1 MTIQELEIIGEV
13 RMKRGHSAKVRI
25 CDAGNG
31 PAVDVREFI
40 SAEKY
45 RAEDSRIV
53 GAGRKAGS
61 AKTRSTYVGPTR
73 SGLWITPE
81 QALQLADQ
89 LATAALKAQTWT
101 IEQAHA
107 DALLE
112 DSCRYDAETAA
123 A

>member
-1 MTIQELEIIGEV
+1 MTIQELETVSEV
-13 RMKRGHSAKVRI
+13 RTKRGHDVKVRI
-25 CDAGNG
+25 CDAGHG

-40 SAEKY
+40 SADKY

-61 AKTRSTYVGPTR
+61 ARTKSTYVGPTR

-81 QALQLADQ
+81 QALELADA
-89 LATAALKAQTWT
+89 LATAALRAQVWA

-112 DSCRYDAETAA
+112 DSCRFDSQAA
-123 A
+123 